1 MFKFLIQLLDYKDPE
16 DLRTSA
22 PIYKLIGNIVMYKE

>member
-1 MFKFLIQLLDYKDPE
+1 MFKYLISLLDYKNPE
-16 DLRTSA
+16 DLRTAA